1 MLSFEI
7 LSKSTISQ
15 CIKITKPSK
24 TKSHFERLL
33 SEIYARQPC
42 ENNQEVFIDCL
53 KPRSNKNKFECKK
66 CGCTDFYV
74 LDYQNSSF
82 ETLSSL

>member
-1 MLSFEI
+1 MTTL
-7 LSKSTISQ
+7 
-15 CIKITKPSK
+15 SK
-24 TKSHFERLL
+24 TKSRLEQLL

-42 ENNQEVFIDCL
+42 KNNQKVCIDCL
-53 KPRSNKNKFECKK
+53 KSRSNKNKFECKN

-82 ETLSSL
+82 EILTVCNV